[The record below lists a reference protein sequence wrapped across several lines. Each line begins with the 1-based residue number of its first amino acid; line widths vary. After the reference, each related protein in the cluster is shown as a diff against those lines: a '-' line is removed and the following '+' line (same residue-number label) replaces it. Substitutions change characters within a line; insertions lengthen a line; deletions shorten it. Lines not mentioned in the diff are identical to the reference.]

1 MKQIR
6 NYSLLAGAMLTL
18 ALTSC
23 NNNEIETIPYEGP
36 VAAQVSAGING
47 VTTRATDA
55 SWASGDAIG
64 ISCSSDG
71 NVTKYDNMKYVT
83 ASGNGTFTHYTGDS
97 EDLANGIFFQG
108 TGQVAFSAYYPFTE
122 TEGTSAGTIESV
134 TTEDQTKQKSFDYL
148 YATGA
153 TAAYNSPAVS
163 FNGTGTKFKHK
174 MTRLI
179 LIIKT
184 SASDGFEAGD
194 VASGAYSIS
203 GIKHSG
209 KFDTTTGTAEA
220 TGSTTDDWTIT
231 ATAADQNNERTYSM
245 ILYPQASTPSLTF
258 KATIKNQDYT
268 ATITPA
274 LAESTSY
281 TYTITVKKSGLTVSS
296 CTIEGWGTEQTGD
309 GEATIK

>member
-6 NYSLLAGAMLTL
+6 NYSLLAGAVLTL

-55 SWASGDAIG
+55 AWANGDAIG

-83 ASGNGTFTHYTGDS
+83 ASGNGTFTHYTSDS

-108 TGQVAFSAYYPFTE
+108 TGQVTFSAYYPFTE
-122 TEGTSAGTIESV
+122 TEGSPAGTIESV

-153 TAAYNSPAVS
+153 TAVYSDPAVS
-163 FNGTGTKFKHK
+163 FTNTAIFKHK

-184 SASDGFEAGD
+184 SESDGFEAGD

-209 KFDTTTGTAEA
+209 KFDTATGTAEA
-220 TGSTTDDWTIT
+220 TGSTTDDWAIT
-231 ATAADQNNERTYSM
+231 ATATDQSNERTYSM
-245 ILYPQASTPSLTF
+245 ILYPQGGTPSLTF

-274 LAESTSY
+274 LAASTSY

-296 CTIEGWGTEQTGD
+296 CTIEGWGAEQTGD
-309 GEATIK
+309 GEATMK

>member
-55 SWASGDAIG
+55 AWASGDAIG

-122 TEGTSAGTIESV
+122 TEGSPAGTIVSV
-134 TTEDQTKQKSFDYL
+134 TTNDQTKQKSFDYL

-153 TAAYNSPAVS
+153 TAVYSDPAVS
-163 FNGTGTKFKHK
+163 FTNTAIFKHK

-209 KFDTTTGTAEA
+209 KFDTATGTAEA
-220 TGSTTDDWTIT
+220 TGSTTDDWAIT
-231 ATAADQNNERTYSM
+231 ATAADQSNERTYSM
-245 ILYPQASTPSLTF
+245 ILYPQGGTPSLTF
-258 KATIKNQDYT
+258 KATIKNQTYT

-274 LAESTSY
+274 LAASTSY

>member
-6 NYSLLAGAMLTL
+6 NYSLLAGAVLTL

-23 NNNEIETIPYEGP
+23 NNNEMETIPYEGP

-55 SWASGDAIG
+55 AWANGDAIG

-71 NVTKYDNMKYVT
+71 DVTKYDNMKYVT
-83 ASGNGTFTHYTGDS
+83 AGGNGTFTHYTGTS

-108 TGQVAFSAYYPFTE
+108 TEQVTFSAYYPFTG
-122 TEGTSAGTIESV
+122 TEGSPAGEISGS
-134 TTEDQTKQKSFDYL
+134 TEDQTNQKDFDYL

-163 FNGTGTKFKHK
+163 FTDAAIFKHK

-184 SASDGFEAGD
+184 STSDGFSAGD

-209 KFDTTTGTAEA
+209 KFDTATGTATATDGTTDNWTITTTGTSE
-220 TGSTTDDWTIT
+220 
-231 ATAADQNNERTYSM
+231 ERTCSM
-245 ILYPQASTPSLTF
+245 ILYPQGGTPSLTF
-258 KATIKNQDYT
+258 KATIKGQTYT

-274 LAESTSY
+274 LAASTSY

-296 CTIEGWGTEQTGD
+296 CTIEGWGAEQTGD
-309 GEATIK
+309 GEATMK

>member
-6 NYSLLAGAMLTL
+6 NYSLLAGAVLTL

-23 NNNEIETIPYEGP
+23 NNNEMETIPYEGP

-47 VTTRATDA
+47 VATRATDA
-55 SWASGDAIG
+55 AWANGDAIG

-71 NVTKYDNMKYVT
+71 DVTKYDNMKYVT
-83 ASGNGTFTHYTGDS
+83 VSGNGTFTHYTGNS

-108 TGQVAFSAYYPFTE
+108 TEQVTFSAYYPFTG
-122 TEGTSAGTIESV
+122 TEGSPAGEISGSTK
-134 TTEDQTKQKSFDYL
+134 DQTNQKDFDYL

-163 FNGTGTKFKHK
+163 FTGTDTKFKHK

-179 LIIKT
+179 LIIKAST
-184 SASDGFEAGD
+184 SDGFSAGD
-194 VASGAYSIS
+194 VASGTYSIS

-209 KFDTTTGTAEA
+209 KFDTATGTATA
-220 TGSTTDDWTIT
+220 TDGTTNDWTIT
-231 ATAADQNNERTYSM
+231 TTSTSEERTCSM
-245 ILYPQASTPSLTF
+245 ILYPQGGTPSLTF
-258 KATIKNQDYT
+258 KATIKDQTYT

-274 LAESTSY
+274 LAASTSY

-296 CTIEGWGTEQTGD
+296 CTIEGWGAEQTGD
-309 GEATIK
+309 GEATMK